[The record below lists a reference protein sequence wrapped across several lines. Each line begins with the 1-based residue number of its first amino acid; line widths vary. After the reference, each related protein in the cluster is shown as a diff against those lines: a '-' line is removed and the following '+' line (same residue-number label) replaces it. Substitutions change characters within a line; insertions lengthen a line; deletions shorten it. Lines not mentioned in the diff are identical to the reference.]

1 VSRVRVDGVRTRRET
16 LIYAQVLFVV
26 AAAVAAL
33 RGGDGRSRRSPNIRG
48 GIRDLHELVRT
59 WNLFTSLYWCCGG
72 TNPFFRPV
80 PFGFYPY
87 YYGPFGGYGYGY
99 GYPGYGYGYGLG
111 SALRHARRRRS
122 VARTRAVVRDGVVIA
137 VPAEEV
143 ASPNDLPVATAV
155 DDEDREALLDDD
167 SDASPPPNQSDDALS
182 ALHAFL
188 FGGPGA
194 RTADHWRR
202 VAAVVADLCGTNQ

>member
-1 VSRVRVDGVRTRRET
+1 MRVDGVRTRRET

>member
-1 VSRVRVDGVRTRRET
+1 MSRVRVDGVRTRRET

-26 AAAVAAL
+26 AAAVAAM
-33 RGGDGRSRRSPNIRG
+33 RGDGRSRRSPNLRG
-48 GIRDLHELVRT
+48 GIRELHELVRT

-111 SALRHARRRRS
+111 SALRHARRRR
-122 VARTRAVVRDGVVIA
+122 VARTRAVVRDGVVVA
-137 VPAEEV
+137 VPADEV
-143 ASPNDLPVATAV
+143 PINEDLPVATAV
-155 DDEDREALLDDD
+155 DEGDREALLDDD
-167 SDASPPPNQSDDALS
+167 ASPSPSQSDDALS

-194 RTADHWRR
+194 KSADHWRR
-202 VAAVVADLCGTNQ
+202 VAAVVADLCGNQPVS

>member
-1 VSRVRVDGVRTRRET
+1 MSRVRVDGVRTRRET

-33 RGGDGRSRRSPNIRG
+33 RGDGRSRSRGPNIRG
-48 GIRDLHELVRT
+48 GIRELHELVRT

>member
-1 VSRVRVDGVRTRRET
+1 MSRVRVDGVRTRRET

-33 RGGDGRSRRSPNIRG
+33 RGNGRSRRSPNVRG
-48 GIRDLHELVRT
+48 GIRELHELVRT

-99 GYPGYGYGYGLG
+99 GYPYGYGYGLG
-111 SALRHARRRRS
+111 SALRHARRRR
-122 VARTRAVVRDGVVIA
+122 VARTRPGPASLVFDGLA
-137 VPAEEV
+137 SYAMAATHHVPMPAQV
-143 ASPNDLPVATAV
+143 PSSATA
-155 DDEDREALLDDD
+155 
-167 SDASPPPNQSDDALS
+167 SSSPCRPTKYL
-182 ALHAFL
+182 
-188 FGGPGA
+188 
-194 RTADHWRR
+194 
-202 VAAVVADLCGTNQ
+202 

>member
-1 VSRVRVDGVRTRRET
+1 MSRVRVDGVRTRRET

-33 RGGDGRSRRSPNIRG
+33 RGDGRSRRSPNIRG

-99 GYPGYGYGYGLG
+99 GYPYGYGYGYGLG
-111 SALRHARRRRS
+111 SALRHARRRRN

-137 VPAEEV
+137 VPADEV
-143 ASPNDLPVATAV
+143 PINEDLPVATAV
-155 DDEDREALLDDD
+155 DEEALLDDD
-167 SDASPPPNQSDDALS
+167 GDASPPPQSQSDDALS

-194 RTADHWRR
+194 KSADHWRR
-202 VAAVVADLCGTNQ
+202 VAAVVADLCGNQPVS

>member
-1 VSRVRVDGVRTRRET
+1 M
-16 LIYAQVLFVV
+16 
-26 AAAVAAL
+26 
-33 RGGDGRSRRSPNIRG
+33 
-48 GIRDLHELVRT
+48 
-59 WNLFTSLYWCCGG
+59 
-72 TNPFFRPV
+72 
-80 PFGFYPY
+80 
-87 YYGPFGGYGYGY
+87 
-99 GYPGYGYGYGLG
+99 
-111 SALRHARRRRS
+111 
-122 VARTRAVVRDGVVIA
+122 IA

-202 VAAVVADLCGTNQ
+202 VAAVVADLCGNQPVS

>member
-1 VSRVRVDGVRTRRET
+1 M
-16 LIYAQVLFVV
+16 
-26 AAAVAAL
+26 
-33 RGGDGRSRRSPNIRG
+33 
-48 GIRDLHELVRT
+48 
-59 WNLFTSLYWCCGG
+59 
-72 TNPFFRPV
+72 

-137 VPAEEV
+137 VPAEE
-143 ASPNDLPVATAV
+143 APLTEDLPVATAV
-155 DDEDREALLDDD
+155 DEEDREALLDDEGG
-167 SDASPPPNQSDDALS
+167 ASPPNPSDDALS

-194 RTADHWRR
+194 KSADHWRR
-202 VAAVVADLCGTNQ
+202 VAAVVADLCGNQPVS

>member
-1 VSRVRVDGVRTRRET
+1 MSRVRVDGVRTRRET

-33 RGGDGRSRRSPNIRG
+33 RGDGRSRSRGPNIRG
-48 GIRDLHELVRT
+48 GIRELHELVRT

-111 SALRHARRRRS
+111 SALRHARRRRNI
-122 VARTRAVVRDGVVIA
+122 RTR
-137 VPAEEV
+137 
-143 ASPNDLPVATAV
+143 
-155 DDEDREALLDDD
+155 
-167 SDASPPPNQSDDALS
+167 
-182 ALHAFL
+182 
-188 FGGPGA
+188 
-194 RTADHWRR
+194 
-202 VAAVVADLCGTNQ
+202 